1 MFVDQVK
8 VQAHAGDGGRGCIAF
23 RREAFVP
30 KGGPSGGDGG
40 RGGDVILEAS
50 HDLNNLI
57 AQFYQPRLIAKK
69 GEHGQ
74 GKDKHGRA
82 GKDLVVKVPCGTVI
96 WQLPNEDAIPEAVVP
111 KGEWESA
118 ANAGMALAIDLE
130 ANPETDTPAASVAVG
145 QEAKL
150 IADLTEHG
158 EQFTLCQGGRGGK
171 GNKHYANSVRQA
183 PRIAQPGE
191 PGEEGR
197 YLFEL
202 RIMADVGLVG
212 YPNAGKS
219 TLLTAISSARPK
231 IAPYPFTTL
240 HPQIGVLEFADWSR
254 LTVCDIPGLIEG
266 AHANVGLGHAFLRHI
281 RRCAMLVIIL
291 DMAGTDNR
299 DPADDYEKILGELK
313 QYDPAL
319 LDKPCLV
326 AANKMD
332 EDAAI
337 SNLAIFKKKHP
348 SIEILEMMAALEEGV
363 DAFKDRL
370 RAAVADKK

>member
-96 WQLPNEDAIPEAVVP
+96 WQLPNEDAIPEAVEP

-130 ANPETDTPAASVAVG
+130 AAPETDTPPASVAVG

-313 QYDPAL
+313 QYDPTL
-319 LDKPCLV
+319 LDKPCVV

-363 DAFKDRL
+363 ETFKDRL

>member
-8 VQAHAGDGGRGCIAF
+8 IYSRAGHGGRGCIAF

-57 AQFYQPRLIAKK
+57 AQFYQPRLIAKN

-74 GKDKHGRA
+74 GKDCHGRS
-82 GKDLVVKVPCGTVI
+82 GKNVVVKVPCGTVV
-96 WQLPNEDAIPEAVVP
+96 WQLPEENDHAQTEP
-111 KGEWESA
+111 KGEWEA
-118 ANAGMALAIDLE
+118 AAGAGQALAIDLE
-130 ANPETDTPAASVAVG
+130 AESEPESAGVAIG
-145 QEAKL
+145 QPGE
-150 IADLTEHG
+150 IVVDLTEDR
-158 EQFTLCQGGRGGK
+158 QRYTLCKGGKGGK
-171 GNKHYANSVRQA
+171 GNKRYANSVRQA

-191 PGEEGR
+191 EGEEGR
-197 YLFEL
+197 FLFEL

-231 IAPYPFTTL
+231 IAAYPFTTL
-240 HPQIGVLEFADWSR
+240 HPQIGVVEFPDWDR

-281 RRCAMLVIIL
+281 RRCAMLVILL
-291 DMAGTDNR
+291 DMAGTDGR
-299 DPADDYEKILGELK
+299 DPWDDYKKILSELE
-313 QYDPAL
+313 QYDPAM
-319 LDKPCLV
+319 LDKPRLV
-326 AANKMD
+326 ASNKMD

-337 SNLAIFKKKHP
+337 KNLSKFKKKHP
-348 SIEILEMMAALEEGV
+348 DVEVLEMMAVLDEGIEE
-363 DAFKDRL
+363 FKARI
-370 RAAVADKK
+370 RPGGG

>member
-96 WQLPNEDAIPEAVVP
+96 WQLPNEDTIPEAVEP

-130 ANPETDTPAASVAVG
+130 AAPETDTPAASVAVG

-313 QYDPAL
+313 QYDPTL
-319 LDKPCLV
+319 LDKPCVV

-363 DAFKDRL
+363 ETFKDRL

>member
-96 WQLPNEDAIPEAVVP
+96 WQLPNEDTIPEAVEP

-281 RRCAMLVIIL
+281 RRCAMLVIII

>member
-8 VQAHAGDGGRGCIAF
+8 VHVRAGDGGRGCIAF

-40 RGGDVILEAS
+40 RGGHVILEAS
-50 HDLNNLI
+50 HDLNNLV

-96 WQLPNEDAIPEAVVP
+96 WRLPDETTVAALEP
-111 KGEWESA
+111 KGEWQTA
-118 ANAGMALAIDLE
+118 AGAGQALAIDLE
-130 ANPETDTPAASVAVG
+130 TEPETSPAALAIG
-145 QEAKL
+145 QEAEL
-150 IADLTEHG
+150 VADLTEHG
-158 EQFTLCQGGRGGK
+158 KQFTLCQGGRGGK
-171 GNKHYANSVRQA
+171 GNKHYANSVRQT

-240 HPQIGVLEFADWSR
+240 HPQIGVVEFPDWSR

-299 DPADDYEKILGELK
+299 DPAEDYEKILGELE

-319 LDKPCLV
+319 LAKPRLI

-332 EDAAI
+332 EDTAAP
-337 SNLAIFKKKHP
+337 NLAAFKKKHP
-348 SIEILEMMAALEEGV
+348 AVEILEMMAALDEGIE
-363 DAFKDRL
+363 AFKSRL
-370 RAAVADKK
+370 SEAVADKK

>member
-8 VQAHAGDGGRGCIAF
+8 IYSRAGRGGRGCIAF

-57 AQFYQPRLIAKK
+57 AQFYQPRLIAKN

-74 GKDKHGRA
+74 GKDCHGRA
-82 GKDLVVKVPCGTVI
+82 GKNVVVKVPCGTVV
-96 WQLPNEDAIPEAVVP
+96 WRLPEEIDKAQAEQ
-111 KGEWESA
+111 KGEWETA
-118 ANAGMALAIDLE
+118 AGAGQALAIDLE
-130 ANPETDTPAASVAVG
+130 AENEPRPAVVAIG
-145 QEAKL
+145 QSGE
-150 IADLTEHG
+150 IVADLTEDG
-158 EQFTLCQGGRGGK
+158 QRFTLCKGGKGGK
-171 GNKHYANSVRQA
+171 GNKRYANSVRQA

-191 PGEEGR
+191 EGEEGR
-197 YLFEL
+197 FLFEL

-231 IAPYPFTTL
+231 IAAYPFTTL
-240 HPQIGVLEFADWSR
+240 HPQIGVVEFPDWDR

-281 RRCAMLVIIL
+281 RRCAMLVILL
-291 DMAGTDNR
+291 DMAGTDDR
-299 DPADDYEKILGELK
+299 KPWDDYEKILSELE
-313 QYDPAL
+313 QYDLAML
-319 LDKPCLV
+319 EKPRLV
-326 AANKMD
+326 ASNKMD
-332 EDAAI
+332 EDAAVK
-337 SNLAIFKKKHP
+337 NLQKFKKKHP
-348 SIEILEMMAALEEGV
+348 DVEILEMMAVLDEGIEE
-363 DAFKDRL
+363 FKNRI
-370 RAAVADKK
+370 RSGGG

>member
-8 VQAHAGDGGRGCIAF
+8 IYSRAGRGGRGCIAF

-57 AQFYQPRLIAKK
+57 AQFYQPRLIAKN

-74 GKDKHGRA
+74 GKDCHGRA
-82 GKDLVVKVPCGTVI
+82 GKNVVVKVPCGTIV
-96 WQLPNEDAIPEAVVP
+96 WRLPEEIDHAQAEP
-111 KGEWESA
+111 KGEWEA
-118 ANAGMALAIDLE
+118 AAGAGQALAIDLE
-130 ANPETDTPAASVAVG
+130 AESEPESAVVAIG
-145 QEAKL
+145 QSGE
-150 IADLTEHG
+150 IVADLTEDG
-158 EQFTLCQGGRGGK
+158 QRFTLCKGGKGGK
-171 GNKHYANSVRQA
+171 GNKRYANSVRQA

-191 PGEEGR
+191 EGEEGR
-197 YLFEL
+197 FLFEL

-231 IAPYPFTTL
+231 IAAYPFTTL
-240 HPQIGVLEFADWSR
+240 HPQIGVVEFPDWDR

-281 RRCAMLVIIL
+281 RRCPMLVILL
-291 DMAGTDNR
+291 DMAGTDGR
-299 DPADDYEKILGELK
+299 EPWDDYGKILSELE
-313 QYDPAL
+313 QYDPAML
-319 LDKPCLV
+319 EKPRLV
-326 AANKMD
+326 ASNKMD
-332 EDAAI
+332 EDAAVQ
-337 SNLAIFKKKHP
+337 NLPKFKKKHP
-348 SIEILEMMAALEEGV
+348 DVEILEMMAVLDEGIEE
-363 DAFKDRL
+363 FKNRI
-370 RAAVADKK
+370 RSGGG

>member
-8 VQAHAGDGGRGCIAF
+8 VQARAGDGGRGCIAF

-96 WQLPNEDAIPEAVVP
+96 WQLPNEDAIPEAVEP

-130 ANPETDTPAASVAVG
+130 ADPETDIPAASVAVG

-363 DAFKDRL
+363 ETF
-370 RAAVADKK
+370 

>member
-96 WQLPNEDAIPEAVVP
+96 WQLPNEDTIPEAVEP

-130 ANPETDTPAASVAVG
+130 ADPETDIPAASVAVG

>member
-96 WQLPNEDAIPEAVVP
+96 WQLPNEDTIPEAVVP

-130 ANPETDTPAASVAVG
+130 AAPETDTPPASVAVG

-363 DAFKDRL
+363 ETFKDRL

>member
-96 WQLPNEDAIPEAVVP
+96 WQLPNEDTIPEAVEP

-281 RRCAMLVIIL
+281 RRCAMLVIII

-363 DAFKDRL
+363 ETFKDRL

>member
-96 WQLPNEDAIPEAVVP
+96 WQLPNEDTIPEAVEP

-130 ANPETDTPAASVAVG
+130 AAPETDTPPASVAVG

-363 DAFKDRL
+363 ETFKDRL

>member
-8 VQAHAGDGGRGCIAF
+8 VHASAGDGGRGCIAF

-40 RGGDVILEAS
+40 RGGHVILEAS

-96 WQLPNEDAIPEAVVP
+96 WRLSGETAPAALEP
-111 KGEWESA
+111 KGEWQTA
-118 ANAGMALAIDLE
+118 AGAGQALAIDLE
-130 ANPETDTPAASVAVG
+130 AKPETPPAALAIG
-145 QEAKL
+145 QEAEL
-150 IADLTEHG
+150 VADLTEHG

-191 PGEEGR
+191 PGGEGR

-291 DMAGTDNR
+291 DMAGTDDR
-299 DPADDYEKILGELK
+299 DPADDYEKILGELEK
-313 QYDPAL
+313 YDPTL
-319 LDKPCLV
+319 LAKPRLI

-332 EDAAI
+332 EDPAAL
-337 SNLAIFKKKHP
+337 NLAAFKKKHP
-348 SIEILEMMAALEEGV
+348 SIEILELMAALDEGIE
-363 DAFKDRL
+363 AFKTRL
-370 RAAVADKK
+370 RETVADKK

>member
-8 VQAHAGDGGRGCIAF
+8 IYSRAGRGGRGCIAF
-23 RREAFVP
+23 RRESFVP

-57 AQFYQPRLIAKK
+57 AQFYQPRLIAKN

-74 GKDKHGRA
+74 GKDCHGRS
-82 GKDLVVKVPCGTVI
+82 GKNVVVKVPCGTVV
-96 WQLPNEDAIPEAVVP
+96 WRLPGEIDQAEARP
-111 KGEWESA
+111 KGEWEA
-118 ANAGMALAIDLE
+118 VAGAGQALAIDLE
-130 ANPETDTPAASVAVG
+130 AESEPESAAVAIG
-145 QEAKL
+145 QPGE
-150 IADLTEHG
+150 IVADLTEDG
-158 EQFTLCQGGRGGK
+158 QRYTLCKGGKGGK
-171 GNKHYANSVRQA
+171 GNKRYANSVRQA

-191 PGEEGR
+191 EGEEGR
-197 YLFEL
+197 FLFEL

-231 IAPYPFTTL
+231 IAAYPFTTL
-240 HPQIGVLEFADWSR
+240 HPQIGVVEFPDWDR

-281 RRCAMLVIIL
+281 RRCAMLVILL
-291 DMAGTDNR
+291 DMAGTDGR
-299 DPADDYEKILGELK
+299 DPWDDYEKILSELV
-313 QYDPAL
+313 QYDPAM
-319 LDKPCLV
+319 LDKPRLV
-326 AANKMD
+326 ASNKMD

-337 SNLAIFKKKHP
+337 KNLSKFKKKHP
-348 SIEILEMMAALEEGV
+348 DVEILEMMAVLDEGIEQ
-363 DAFKDRL
+363 FKNRI
-370 RAAVADKK
+370 RSGSE

>member
-96 WQLPNEDAIPEAVVP
+96 WQLPNEDTIPEAVVP

-130 ANPETDTPAASVAVG
+130 AAPETDTPPASVAVG

-332 EDAAI
+332 EDAAAP
-337 SNLAIFKKKHP
+337 NLAIFKKKHP

-363 DAFKDRL
+363 ETFKDRL

>member
-8 VQAHAGDGGRGCIAF
+8 VHARAGDGGRGCIAF
-23 RREAFVP
+23 RRESFVP

-40 RGGDVILEAS
+40 RGGHVILEAS
-50 HDLNNLI
+50 HDLNNLV
-57 AQFYQPRLIAKK
+57 AQFYQPRLIAKR
-69 GEHGQ
+69 GDHGQ

-82 GKDLVVKVPCGTVI
+82 GKDLIIKVPCGTVI
-96 WQLPNEDAIPEAVVP
+96 WRLPDEHATAEPEP
-111 KGEWESA
+111 KGKWHA
-118 ANAGMALAIDLE
+118 APGAGQAFAIDLE
-130 ANPETDTPAASVAVG
+130 AEPEAATVAIG
-145 QEAKL
+145 QAGE
-150 IADLTEHG
+150 IVADLTEH
-158 EQFTLCQGGRGGK
+158 EERFTLCQGGKGGK

-240 HPQIGVLEFADWSR
+240 HPQIGVLEYPDWTR
-254 LTVCDIPGLIEG
+254 RTVCDIPGLIEG

-291 DMAGTDNR
+291 DMAGTDHR
-299 DPADDYEKILGELK
+299 DPWDDYEKILGELE
-313 QYDPAL
+313 QYDPAM
-319 LDKPCLV
+319 LDKPRLV

-332 EDAAI
+332 EDAAAK
-337 SNLAIFKKKHP
+337 NLTTFKKKYP
-348 SIEILEMMAALEEGV
+348 KVETLEMMAALDEGMEE
-363 DAFKDRL
+363 FKSRL
-370 RAAVADKK
+370 RAEGV

>member
-96 WQLPNEDAIPEAVVP
+96 WQLPNEDTIPEAVVP

-130 ANPETDTPAASVAVG
+130 AAPETDTPAASVAVG

-332 EDAAI
+332 EDAAAP
-337 SNLAIFKKKHP
+337 NLAIFKKKHP

-363 DAFKDRL
+363 ETFKDRL

>member
-8 VQAHAGDGGRGCIAF
+8 IYSRAGRGGRGCIAF

-57 AQFYQPRLIAKK
+57 AQFYQPRLIAKN

-74 GKDKHGRA
+74 GKDCHGRA
-82 GKDLVVKVPCGTVI
+82 GKNVVVKVPCGTVV
-96 WQLPNEDAIPEAVVP
+96 WRLPEEIDKAQAEQ
-111 KGEWESA
+111 KGEWETA
-118 ANAGMALAIDLE
+118 AGAGQALAIDLE
-130 ANPETDTPAASVAVG
+130 AENEPRPAVVAIG
-145 QEAKL
+145 QSGE
-150 IADLTEHG
+150 IVADLTEDG
-158 EQFTLCQGGRGGK
+158 QRFTLCKGGKGGK
-171 GNKHYANSVRQA
+171 GNKRYANSVRQA

-191 PGEEGR
+191 EGEEGR
-197 YLFEL
+197 FLFEL

-231 IAPYPFTTL
+231 IAAYPFTTL
-240 HPQIGVLEFADWSR
+240 HPQIGVVEFPDWDR

-281 RRCAMLVIIL
+281 RRCAMLVILL
-291 DMAGTDNR
+291 DMAGTDDR
-299 DPADDYEKILGELK
+299 EPWDDYEKILSELE
-313 QYDPAL
+313 QYDLAML
-319 LDKPCLV
+319 EKPRLV
-326 AANKMD
+326 ASNKMD
-332 EDAAI
+332 EDAAVK
-337 SNLAIFKKKHP
+337 NLQKFKKKHP
-348 SIEILEMMAALEEGV
+348 DVEILEMMAVLDEGIEE
-363 DAFKDRL
+363 FKNRI
-370 RAAVADKK
+370 RSGGG

>member
-8 VQAHAGDGGRGCIAF
+8 VQARAGDGGRGCIAF

-96 WQLPNEDAIPEAVVP
+96 WQLPNEDTIPEAVVP

-130 ANPETDTPAASVAVG
+130 AALETDTPPASVAVG

-363 DAFKDRL
+363 ETFKDRL
-370 RAAVADKK
+370 LAAVADKK